1 MSPKPVSNVAA
12 SVHQRLLN
20 QAREMNRPFNELLQY
35 YSMER
40 FLYRLSKSPY
50 AEKFVLK
57 GALML
62 VAWQA
67 PVTRPTM
74 DIDFLGKLKND
85 PDAIGRA
92 MAEVCRVDLPLDG
105 VVFDPSSITTT
116 RIAQDADYAGVRV
129 KVRGHLGNARLT
141 LQIDVGFGDTVVPKP
156 AAVTYPTLL
165 PFPAPKLR
173 GYTRESAV
181 AEKFETMTKLGM
193 LNSRLKDFYDIWLL
207 AHQFDFE
214 GALLA
219 KAIRRTFETRG
230 TPVDPKTV
238 AFTKKFAD
246 DPAKSVQWRAFL
258 RRNRL
263 KDVPET
269 LGDVVGFVA
278 SFLLPIALTLT
289 EGRSFTSR
297 MASSRPLV
305 LTLTKTPSV
314 ALQR

>member
-20 QAREMNRPFNELLQY
+20 QAREANRPFNELLQY

-50 AEKFVLK
+50 ADKFVLK

-85 PDAIGRA
+85 PDAISRA
-92 MAEVCRVDLPLDG
+92 MAEVCRVELPADG

-116 RIAQDADYAGVRV
+116 RIAQDANYAGVRV
-129 KVRGHLGNARLT
+129 KVRGYLGNARLA
-141 LQIDVGFGDTVVPKP
+141 LQIDVGFGDAVVPKP

-181 AEKFETMTKLGM
+181 AEKFEAMTKLGM
-193 LNSRLKDFYDIWLL
+193 LNSRIKDFYDIWLL
-207 AHQFDFE
+207 AHQFDFK
-214 GALLA
+214 GAILA

-230 TPVDPKTV
+230 TLIDPKTV
-238 AFTKKFAD
+238 AFTKEFAD
-246 DPAKSVQWRAFL
+246 DPAKKVQWRAFL

-263 KDVPET
+263 KDAPEE
-269 LGDVVGFVA
+269 LGEVVGFIA
-278 SFLLPIALTLT
+278 NFLLPTALAPT
-289 EGRSFTSR
+289 EGPDFTAQWR
-297 MASSRPLV
+297 APGPWSSR
-305 LTLTKTPSV
+305 
-314 ALQR
+314 